1 MQKATRRRATDTL
14 EQISWNPPGGYALD
28 LEVLSIADLRQRGTE
43 AHFRRPQ
50 RVHFHH
56 LLIVTRGQCTH
67 VVDFVPHACHS
78 GTCLVLPAGQVQKYD
93 FSRPWAGWLV
103 VFPPEFVAPASDA
116 RLRDTLSVAHLF
128 EALPTRLTL
137 DRETHRE
144 VQRTIVQM
152 RTDARLPASAQ
163 LRNALLRHQLCALLL
178 RLSTVAPESGAD
190 RPAAA
195 SLARFR
201 RFRELVEQ
209 HYRQWHQVAPYADRL
224 GCASKS
230 LTRATQDV
238 AGVSAKA
245 FVAQRITLEAKRLL
259 VHTTESV
266 QGVGAALGFDEPTNF
281 VKFFRREAGCTPQ
294 QFRLRQAG

>member
-1 MQKATRRRATDTL
+1 MKRQSTDAL
-14 EQISWNPPGGYALD
+14 QQISWNPPQGYGLD
-28 LEVLSIADLRQRGTE
+28 LEILSIADLRQRGTE
-43 AHFRRPQ
+43 AHFRQPQ
-50 RVHFHH
+50 RVHFHQ
-56 LLIVTRGQCTH
+56 LLVVSRGECTH
-67 VVDFVPHACHS
+67 VVDFVPHTS
-78 GTCLVLPAGQVQKYD
+78 RPGTCLVLRAGQVQKYD

-103 VFPPEFVAPASDA
+103 VFPSEFVAPASDA
-116 RLRDTLSVAHLF
+116 RLRDTLSVAQVF
-128 EALPTRLTL
+128 EALPTRLAP
-137 DRETHRE
+137 DSETYGE

-152 RTDARLPASAQ
+152 RKDAGLPAPVP

-178 RLSTVAPESGAD
+178 RLSTIAPHTGAGGAD
-190 RPAAA
+190 SPAAA

-209 HYRQWHQVAPYADRL
+209 HYRQWHQVAAYADRL

-238 AGVSAKA
+238 ADVSAKA

-294 QFRLRQAG
+294 QFRLRQTG